1 MNIDYKNKKL
11 FVEYIEKHLNNNQQ
25 YEILK
30 ILKKE
35 NVIITENNNGYF
47 INFSLLNNDIF
58 LKLNNFI
65 KFLKVNEENLKN
77 KEVEVEKVK
86 EFINDEKDDD
96 LNDYKILNSSQNN
109 NNKIFSE
116 YNNNDFD
123 DKLDF
128 KDEID
133 INSINVKK
141 IKTKFSGTKLKILRK
156 YKDISKKSEINCNV
170 LKVIK

>member
-30 ILKKE
+30 ILKQE

-47 INFSLLNNDIF
+47 INFSLLNNDIL

>member
-11 FVEYIEKHLNNNQQ
+11 FVEYIEKNLSSNQQ

-30 ILKKE
+30 ILRAE

-47 INFSLLNNDIF
+47 INFSLLNDDIL

-65 KFLKVNEENLKN
+65 KFLKVNEVNLKN

-86 EFINDEKDDD
+86 EFINDEIEEDITDYNN
-96 LNDYKILNSSQNN
+96 LNNN
-109 NNKIFSE
+109 TNYNNKIFSE
-116 YNNNDFD
+116 YNNQNFENSFSLN
-123 DKLDF
+123 K
-128 KDEID
+128 EVD
-133 INSINVKK
+133 INSLNLKK

-170 LKVIK
+170 LKIIK